1 MQLLAFAALSRLLKI
16 ALKCVLCKSNTGQ
29 ISREIFGQ
37 ISREFLGQISKSD
50 LECFRNDLGW
60 LENQNQILPS
70 IFFLLNPIIFT
81 QKLILNFHVTRS
93 PSKIKLKCKQ
103 FTESLTSKSTQPRIQ
118 TFAEILSQN

>member
-70 IFFLLNPIIFT
+70 IFFPIKSHHFHS
-81 QKLILNFHVTRS
+81 KVNFEFS
-93 PSKIKLKCKQ
+93 CY
-103 FTESLTSKSTQPRIQ
+103 SLTVKNQ
-118 TFAEILSQN
+118 TEM